1 MAVRVAAEVGQVS
14 VIVNNATLTPAA
26 TSLLRQTES
35 QIRATF
41 DRNVFSHFWIYEAF
55 LPHLFAQGRGHIVSM
70 SSMSGLVG
78 MANMVPF
85 CASKYAVRGLMAAL
99 DQEIRANNL
108 ATVRK
113 KKTTNHTNHIYFH
126 CAQIETTTVY
136 PFLVSKGLLEAG
148 KGSIR
153 FPSLLGVVSPKEAA
167 ANVIDAHRRNVK
179 ECTIPGYLFSLNN
192 IFR

>member
-1 MAVRVAAEVGQVS
+1 MRAQHSCDITSRQDVLQLAVRVAAEVGQVS

-26 TSLLRQTES
+26 TSFLRQTES

-41 DRNVFSHFWIYEAF
+41 DRNVFSNFWLYEAF
-55 LPHLFAQGRGHIVSM
+55 LPHLLAQGRGHIVSM

-113 KKTTNHTNHIYFH
+113 KNNKTQTAHKSHLF
-126 CAQIETTTVY
+126 
-136 PFLVSKGLLEAG
+136 PLL
-148 KGSIR
+148 
-153 FPSLLGVVSPKEAA
+153 
-167 ANVIDAHRRNVK
+167 
-179 ECTIPGYLFSLNN
+179 CTD
-192 IFR
+192 